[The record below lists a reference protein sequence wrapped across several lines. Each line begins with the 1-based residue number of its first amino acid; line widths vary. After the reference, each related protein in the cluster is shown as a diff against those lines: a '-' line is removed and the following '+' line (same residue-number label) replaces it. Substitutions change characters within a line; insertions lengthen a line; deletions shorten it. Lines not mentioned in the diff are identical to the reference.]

1 MNTTQITIRRSR
13 DEDRATLIRLATI
26 DSKRYDGA
34 PALLAEAGGEVV
46 AALPVHGGEAIAD
59 PFRRTAELVD
69 LLELRAAQ
77 IRAQDDEAERRPG
90 GGKVT
95 PLRPRPELPAAA

>member
-46 AALPVHGGEAIAD
+46 AALPVHGGDAIAD

-77 IRAQDDEAERRPG
+77 IRAQEAERRPG
-90 GGKVT
+90 GGAVT
-95 PLRPRPELPAAA
+95 PLRARPELPAAA